1 MPPSISQPAPQA
13 AVICVFCG
21 AAAGSNPVYLEAA
34 RALALHFHQNN
45 IQLVYGG
52 GTVGLMGELAK
63 TLVSLSG
70 PEAVHGV
77 IPNALLLVEEGHK
90 DNHVFHGTNSHR
102 EGAKVERIVDSEQSS
117 TLQYGKV
124 TVVPD
129 MHTRKRLMAEK
140 VQAGGPGSGFVALPG
155 GFGTM
160 EEIMEMTT
168 WNQLGI
174 QRRGVAL
181 LNINGYWNSLLSWV
195 QTAVKDGFLS
205 PRNAEILVEITD
217 PNEVFATLQQ
227 YQLSQDRLALTWEDK

>member
-1 MPPSISQPAPQA
+1 MPLSVSQPVPKA
-13 AVICVFCG
+13 AVVCVFCG

-34 RALALHFHQNN
+34 RALALYFHQNN

-90 DNHVFHGTNSHR
+90 DNYVFHGTNPHL

-117 TLQYGKV
+117 ALQYGKV

-140 VQAGGPGSGFVALPG
+140 VQTGGPGSGFVALPG

-174 QRRGVAL
+174 QRMGVAL
-181 LNINGYWNSLLSWV
+181 LNINGYWNSLLSWIR
-195 QTAVKDGFLS
+195 TAVEDGFLS
-205 PRNAEILVEITD
+205 PRNAEILVEIRD
-217 PNEVFATLQQ
+217 PSEVFATL
-227 YQLSQDRLALTWEDK
+227 